1 MLLTRPPPSQ
11 TCCAEIKESFAQ
23 AAETL
28 AEVCEDLDANDAAAA
43 AMAPTPDVGGAAQP
57 PQQRP
62 GQGPLLGGVLDV
74 EAAVGRGPE
83 AVK

>member
-1 MLLTRPPPSQ
+1 M
-11 TCCAEIKESFAQ
+11 
-23 AAETL
+23 L

-43 AMAPTPDVGGAAQP
+43 APPPGAAGGGGGAP

-62 GQGPLLGGVLDV
+62 GQGPLLGGVLNL

-83 AVK
+83 AIK